1 MTAVR
6 DGLPEGRYGR
16 SSNGRNDRGLKILGG
31 VLGAVLLGVV
41 VWSGVSYIGGE
52 KVSGRVITWEG
63 VPDGTVKVHLE
74 VVKDRDATGVCT
86 LRLLS
91 KDKAEVGR
99 KDVTVGGRGEQID
112 TEVTLRTTGKATAA
126 ELVGCTSAP
135 SGGH

>member
-16 SSNGRNDRGLKILGG
+16 SSKGRNDRGLKIVGG
-31 VLGAVLLGVV
+31 VLGAALLGVV
-41 VWSGVSYIGGE
+41 AWSGISYIGGE
-52 KVSGRVITWEG
+52 KVSGRVIAWAA

-86 LRLLS
+86 LRVLS
-91 KDKAEVGR
+91 ADKAEVGR
-99 KDVTVGGRGEQID
+99 KDVTVGERGEQID
-112 TEVTLRTTGKATAA
+112 TEVTLRTTGRATAA
-126 ELVGCTSAP
+126 ELVGCSSAS